1 MRRLL
6 STCTLLLL
14 VVAAA
19 VADGRRVYL
28 RGNIAGEGIELSTTD
43 GNTYEASA
51 TLDDS
56 KVFLFSDKF
65 VYFECPELSYK
76 SANIRINGGTY
87 DVSFRLDTKAWDFSA
102 PEDPWRISAFGSSV
116 CNGQG
121 ASGNRGYAYLYGEQ
135 LRERLD
141 AGLSENPF
149 YVSGISIGGNTTQ
162 NLLDRYGDMTR
173 DHAHYVIIGLSMGN
187 EGVHEATDKQR
198 IVDQFSRNMQTLIS
212 RIRQDGRVPVVMNN
226 YTRGDFTPDDYAAIK
241 QMNLMIHEWDVA
253 SVNTLGAIDDGAGH
267 WASGYMQDNAHPTTA
282 GHREFLF
289 AMTPSLF
296 DALQAGKPQ
305 PVRDQTG
312 SMTLAGGDVLRWT
325 VEGTVHPFT
334 VSLRFRGRQAGR
346 LMLLQLT
353 AAARQGHVDIDDAG
367 RVVYTNPTG
376 RTITTTRHAR
386 SHRAARTPQL
396 AQPGRRRRPE
406 PPGAQPPAQRGLL
419 LALGPLARRG
429 RGPLPG
435 PSAPLEP
442 RALRALPLGRP
453 ARQRGPVDEH
463 RQLRTRRGR
472 RRQPPRTA
480 HGHRRPRLRP
490 AGTAPHLSP
499 TSRLPHPWRP
509 PRGGIIPKKSQR
521 ACLFFPNSLS
531 ILFKTRWFN
540 VI

>member
-19 VADGRRVYL
+19 VADARRVYL

-43 GNTYEASA
+43 GNSYEASA

-87 DVSFRLDTKAWDFSA
+87 DVSFRLDTKAWDFRA

-149 YVSGISIGGNTTQ
+149 NVSGISIGGNTTQ

-187 EGVHEATDKQR
+187 EGVHEASDKQR
-198 IVDQFSRNMQTLIS
+198 IVDQFSQGMQTLIS

-241 QMNLMIHEWDVA
+241 KMNLMIHEWDVA

-312 SMTLAGGDVLRWT
+312 SMTLAGGDALRWT
-325 VEGTVHPFT
+325 VEGTVHPFA
-334 VSLRFRGRQAGR
+334 VSLRFRGRDAGR

-376 RTITTTRHAR
+376 RTLTSASAIADDDAWHTVTLTHYYAQGRTLLYFDDEPADGEIRERLSSLSQVVVGDQSRPALSRQLSEVFFWR
-386 SHRAARTPQL
+386 SALSPDEVAAHCQGRLLRSSLELYVPCRSADAL
-396 AQPGRRRRPE
+396 VNEAQSMNTIGYIPAEAAAVSHPAEHPTATDAPAYDLQGR
-406 PPGAQPPAQRGLL
+406 
-419 LALGPLARRG
+419 PLTSAPRRG
-429 RGPLPG
+429 F
-435 PSAPLEP
+435 
-442 RALRALPLGRP
+442 
-453 ARQRGPVDEH
+453 H
-463 RQLRTRRGR
+463 I
-472 RRQPPRTA
+472 
-480 HGHRRPRLRP
+480 
-490 AGTAPHLSP
+490 
-499 TSRLPHPWRP
+499 
-509 PRGGIIPKKSQR
+509 RGGR
-521 ACLFFPNSLS
+521 LVAE
-531 ILFKTRWFN
+531 
-540 VI
+540 

>member
-1 MRRLL
+1 M
-6 STCTLLLL
+6 
-14 VVAAA
+14 
-19 VADGRRVYL
+19 
-28 RGNIAGEGIELSTTD
+28 
-43 GNTYEASA
+43 
-51 TLDDS
+51 
-56 KVFLFSDKF
+56 FLFSDKF

-376 RTITTTRHAR
+376 RTITTTTAIADDDAWHTVTLTHYYAQGRTLLYLDDTPAPTEQRERLSSLSQVVVGDQSRPALSRQLSEVFFWR
-386 SHRAARTPQL
+386 SALSPDEVEAHCQGRLLRSSLELYVPCRSADRLVNEAQSMNTVSYERAEAAAVSHPALPTVTDAPAYDLQ
-396 AQPGRRRRPE
+396 GR
-406 PPGAQPPAQRGLL
+406 
-419 LALGPLARRG
+419 PLTSAPRRG
-429 RGPLPG
+429 F
-435 PSAPLEP
+435 
-442 RALRALPLGRP
+442 
-453 ARQRGPVDEH
+453 H
-463 RQLRTRRGR
+463 I
-472 RRQPPRTA
+472 
-480 HGHRRPRLRP
+480 
-490 AGTAPHLSP
+490 
-499 TSRLPHPWRP
+499 
-509 PRGGIIPKKSQR
+509 RGGR
-521 ACLFFPNSLS
+521 LVAE
-531 ILFKTRWFN
+531 
-540 VI
+540 

>member
-121 ASGNRGYAYLYGEQ
+121 ASGNRGYAYL
-135 LRERLD
+135 
-141 AGLSENPF
+141 F
-149 YVSGISIGGNTTQ
+149 
-162 NLLDRYGDMTR
+162 DRYGDMTR

-198 IVDQFSRNMQTLIS
+198 IVDQFSRNMHTLIS

-367 RVVYTNPTG
+367 RGVYTNPTG
-376 RTITTTRHAR
+376 RTITTTTAIADDDAWHTVTLTHYYAQGRTLLYLDDTPAPTEQRERLSSLSQVVVGDQSRPALSRQLSEVFFWR
-386 SHRAARTPQL
+386 SALSPDEVEAHCQGRLLRSSLELYVPCRSADRLVNEAQSMNTVSYERAEA
-396 AQPGRRRRPE
+396 A
-406 PPGAQPPAQRGLL
+406 AVSHPALPTVTDAPAYDLQGL
-419 LALGPLARRG
+419 PLTSAPRRG
-429 RGPLPG
+429 F
-435 PSAPLEP
+435 
-442 RALRALPLGRP
+442 
-453 ARQRGPVDEH
+453 H
-463 RQLRTRRGR
+463 I
-472 RRQPPRTA
+472 
-480 HGHRRPRLRP
+480 
-490 AGTAPHLSP
+490 
-499 TSRLPHPWRP
+499 
-509 PRGGIIPKKSQR
+509 RGGR
-521 ACLFFPNSLS
+521 LVAE
-531 ILFKTRWFN
+531 
-540 VI
+540 